1 MNQPLVKIE
10 NGKPMTTSVAVAD
23 YFERQHKHVLDSI
36 REILGAVPET
46 FSQPNFRPSTYT
58 DSRGQTR
65 PCYFLSRSGFAMT
78 ALGFTGKK
86 ALDFRRSYIER
97 FDEMEAK
104 LIDKQIKQLENEYV
118 SEKYLPFDQPVI
130 RESVSLSDACK
141 HLRILGVHLTL
152 TPGQLKGK
160 IKRGEYQGHQDQRG
174 YWRIYVDEV
183 TRLATG
189 TGH

>member
-23 YFERQHKHVLDSI
+23 YFERPHNDVMKSI
-36 REILGAVPET
+36 RGILTEVSEGFSLGN
-46 FSQPNFRPSTYT
+46 FSQSTYRN
-58 DSRGQTR
+58 SRGQTQ
-65 PCYFLSRSGFAMT
+65 PCYLMTKSGFAMT

-86 ALDFRRSYIER
+86 AIQFREAYIRR

-104 LIDKQIKQLENEYV
+104 LRDREIKRLEGQYV
-118 SEKYLPFDQPVI
+118 RDKYLPFDEPVI
-130 RESVSLSDACK
+130 RESVGLSDACK

-160 IKRGEYQGHQDQRG
+160 IKRGELEGHQDERG
-174 YWRIYVDEV
+174 HWKVYVDQV
-183 TRLATG
+183 TKLATG
-189 TGH
+189 H

>member
-10 NGKPMTTSVAVAD
+10 NGKPMTTSVAVAA
-23 YFERQHKHVLDSI
+23 YFDREHRDVLTSI
-36 REILGAVPET
+36 RNILTDLSEP
-46 FSQPNFRPSTYT
+46 FRLRNFTPSTYLNRQNHT
-58 DSRGQTR
+58 Q
-65 PCYFLSRSGFAMT
+65 PCYHLTRAGFAMT

-86 ALDFRRSYIER
+86 AIQFREAYITR
-97 FDEMEAK
+97 FDEMETA
-104 LIDKQIKQLENEYV
+104 LSEKQIKKLEQEYV
-118 SEKYLPFDQPVI
+118 GAKYLPFDQPVI

-160 IKRGEYQGHQDQRG
+160 IKRGEYEGHQDERG